1 MNSFFSEIIISLPS
15 ATFILEILALIIA
28 LYFKK
33 YNIIAICILLLSS
46 KMIYLFSTHYQAHI
60 YVSLFMPFVFAILIS
75 LKKEY
80 DTIKC
85 LLPASLV
92 FILYILLGVFLSQ
105 NTNFIVNVTAKF
117 MPFSFAISDLSLAFF
132 IVFFIYLLALRYF
145 IFFEKSIFLAYFFAY
160 FEFLIFSF
168 LEKTDVGFF
177 EFSSLIFLIAIGIEG
192 YKLAF
197 FDALTQVFNR
207 RAYDRTRLKNGDV
220 IAVCD
225 IDFFKKVNDTYGHD
239 AGDVI
244 LKGIAKILKQN
255 VSKVYRFGGEEFVI
269 VFKNQDFKICV
280 TKLDNIRQ
288 IVEKEIFKFSDKEIK
303 VTISIGVNM
312 VETDK
317 KEAFKNADE
326 KLYKAKNNGRN
337 RVIYE

>member
-33 YNIIAICILLLSS
+33 YNIILVCILLLSS

-60 YVSLFMPFVFAILIS
+60 YVSLFMPFIFAILIS

-85 LLPASLV
+85 LFPVSLV
-92 FILYILLGVFLSQ
+92 FFIYILLGILLSQ
-105 NTNFIVNVTAKF
+105 KTDFILNVTNKF
-117 MPFSFAISDLSLAFF
+117 INFGFAISDLSF
-132 IVFFIYLLALRYF
+132 VFFVIFFVYLFVLRYF
-145 IFFEKSIFLAYFFAY
+145 IFFENSIFLAYFFAY
-160 FEFLIFSF
+160 FEFLIFKI

-177 EFSSLIFLIAIGIEG
+177 EFSSLVFLIAIGIEG

-197 FDALTQVFNR
+197 FDALTHVFNR
-207 RAYDRTRLKNGDV
+207 RAYDRTRLKNTDV

-225 IDFFKKVNDTYGHD
+225 IDYFKKVNDTYGHD
-239 AGDVI
+239 AGDLI

-255 VSKVYRFGGEEFVI
+255 VNKVFRFGGEEFVI

-280 TKLDNIRQ
+280 TKLDNIRKM
-288 IVEKEIFKFSDKEIK
+288 VEKEIFKFNDKEIK
-303 VTISIGVNM
+303 VTISIGVSL
-312 VETDK
+312 VEDDK
-317 KEAFKNADE
+317 KIAFKNADN
-326 KLYKAKNNGRN
+326 KLYIAKNNGRN
-337 RVIYE
+337 RVVYE